1 MWFSIDY
8 GFNNKL
14 IALQWKDLHL
24 QLQTEIWFSK
34 VSSKIVTLE
43 HDEIPAERK
52 LSLLLNSLNNLLL
65 IKAVNKTLPTSNKDI
80 LSCISSIFDPL
91 GILASATYEPRLIIQ
106 ELWKHRRNKWKA
118 TLHELPTIEIPRWYS
133 FKFPGESALELHVFA
148 DASSCA
154 YGAVPN
160 LRFKSSSEFKCS
172 FMIDKS
178 RNTQIK
184 ENSLSITKLE
194 LQVAFT
200 VSKIK
205 DNGGTQRKSY
215 QWIPLARLENC
226 IELFAQRLFKFWS
239 IRYSLCQWNS

>member
-1 MWFSIDY
+1 M
-8 GFNNKL
+8 
-14 IALQWKDLHL
+14 
-24 QLQTEIWFSK
+24 
-34 VSSKIVTLE
+34 
-43 HDEIPAERK
+43 
-52 LSLLLNSLNNLLL
+52 NSLNNLLL
-65 IKAVNKTLPTSNKDI
+65 IKAVNKTLPTSNRDI

-91 GILASATYEPRLIIQ
+91 GILAPATYKPRLIIQ

-133 FKFPGESALELHVFA
+133 FKFPGESALELHAFA

-154 YGAVPN
+154 YGAVPY

-178 RNTQIK
+178 RIAQIK

-205 DNGGTQRKSY
+205 VKIMEELKERVTSEFLWPGSKTVLNYLHNDYSNFGVYVTHCVNEILNSSDIEGWQYAPTKSND
-215 QWIPLARLENC
+215 QISLSVREFFLKTCLISAHFNC
-226 IELFAQRLFKFWS
+226 CGKVL
-239 IRYSLCQWNS
+239 